1 MIITLIAISLIII
14 AIAGFLILNKTYFS
28 DIVDDIVCC
37 IVCCITAL
45 SGVFGGVAICVC
57 LLLILGS
64 HFDVDYDI
72 HKAQLERDSIIKQL
86 EYIDAEYENVSKVE
100 IIQKVYEWNQK
111 VYSEKRGSENL
122 WINWFYSKKYADSL
136 EYIEFDNGR

>member
-1 MIITLIAISLIII
+1 MIITLIAILLLII
-14 AIAGFLILNKTYFS
+14 AIVGFLILNKTYIS
-28 DIVDDIVCC
+28 DIIFDIVS
-37 IVCCITAL
+37 VITIL
-45 SGVFGGVAICVC
+45 SV
-57 LLLILGS
+57 ILGS
-64 HFDVDYDI
+64 ITIFICLMCILCSHIDVDYDI
-72 HKAQLERDSIIKQL
+72 HNAQLERDSIIKQL

-136 EYIEFDNGR
+136 EYIELE

>member
-14 AIAGFLILNKTYFS
+14 AIAGFLILDKTHFS
-28 DIVDDIVCC
+28 DIVDDIVCF
-37 IVCCITAL
+37 ITAL
-45 SGVFGGVAICVC
+45 SGVFGGVTILICLTV
-57 LLLILGS
+57 ILYS
-64 HFDVDYDI
+64 HFDVDYNI

-111 VYSEKRGSENL
+111 VYSEKHGSENL

-136 EYIEFDNGR
+136 EYIEFNNGR

>member
-14 AIAGFLILNKTYFS
+14 AIAGFLILNKTYIS
-28 DIVDDIVCC
+28 DIVFDIVSA
-37 IVCCITAL
+37 ITIL
-45 SGVFGGVAICVC
+45 STTLGGITILICLMV
-57 LLLILGS
+57 ILCS
-64 HFDVDYDI
+64 HIDVDYDI
-72 HKAQLERDSIIKQL
+72 HIAQLERDSIIKQL

-100 IIQKVYEWNQK
+100 IIQKVYEWNQS
-111 VYSEKRGSENL
+111 VYREKRGSENL

>member
-14 AIAGFLILNKTYFS
+14 AIAGFLILDKTYFS
-28 DIVDDIVCC
+28 DIVDDIVCF
-37 IVCCITAL
+37 ITAL
-45 SGVFGGVAICVC
+45 SGT
-57 LLLILGS
+57 LGS
-64 HFDVDYDI
+64 ITILICLMVILCSHIDVDYDI

-136 EYIEFDNGR
+136 EYIEFNNGR

>member
-1 MIITLIAISLIII
+1 MIITLIAISLLII
-14 AIAGFLILNKTYFS
+14 AISGFLILDKTYFS

-37 IVCCITAL
+37 IVAL
-45 SGVFGGVAICVC
+45 SGVFGGVTICVC
-57 LLLILGS
+57 LLLILSS

-136 EYIEFDNGR
+136 EYIELITGGN

>member
-1 MIITLIAISLIII
+1 MIITLIAISLLII
-14 AIAGFLILNKTYFS
+14 AIAGFLILDKTHFS
-28 DIVDDIVCC
+28 DIVDDIVCF
-37 IVCCITAL
+37 IISL
-45 SGVFGGVAICVC
+45 SGT
-57 LLLILGS
+57 LGS
-64 HFDVDYDI
+64 ITILICLTVILCSHIDIDYDI

-100 IIQKVYEWNQK
+100 IIQKIYEWNQK

-136 EYIEFDNGR
+136 EYIEFNNGR

>member
-45 SGVFGGVAICVC
+45 SG
-57 LLLILGS
+57 ILGGITIFICLTFILCS
-64 HFDVDYDI
+64 HIDIDYDI

-100 IIQKVYEWNQK
+100 IIQKVYEWNQS

>member
-14 AIAGFLILNKTYFS
+14 AIAGFLILDKTYFS
-28 DIVDDIVCC
+28 NINIVDE

-45 SGVFGGVAICVC
+45 SGVFGGVAIFIC
-57 LLLILGS
+57 LLFILSS

-136 EYIEFDNGR
+136 EYIEFNNGR

>member
-14 AIAGFLILNKTYFS
+14 AIAGFLILDKTYFS
-28 DIVDDIVCC
+28 DIVDDIICF
-37 IVCCITAL
+37 ITAL
-45 SGVFGGVAICVC
+45 SGVFGGVAIFIC
-57 LLLILGS
+57 LLLILSS

-72 HKAQLERDSIIKQL
+72 HNAQLERDSIIKQL

-136 EYIEFDNGR
+136 EYIELITGGN

>member
-14 AIAGFLILNKTYFS
+14 AIVGFLILDKTYFS
-28 DIVDDIVCC
+28 DIVDV
-37 IVCCITAL
+37 ITAL
-45 SGVFGGVAICVC
+45 SGVFGFVAILVC
-57 LLLILGS
+57 LTFILGS

-72 HKAQLERDSIIKQL
+72 HNAQLERDSIIKQL

-100 IIQKVYEWNQK
+100 IIQKVYEWNQS
-111 VYSEKRGSENL
+111 VYREKRGSENL

>member
-28 DIVDDIVCC
+28 DIVDDIVF
-37 IVCCITAL
+37 CITAL

>member
-14 AIAGFLILNKTYFS
+14 AIAGFLILNKTYIS
-28 DIVDDIVCC
+28 DIVFDIVS
-37 IVCCITAL
+37 VITIL
-45 SGVFGGVAICVC
+45 SVTLGGVTILICLMC
-57 LLLILGS
+57 ILCS
-64 HFDVDYDI
+64 HIDVDYDI
-72 HKAQLERDSIIKQL
+72 HIAQLERDSIIKQL
-86 EYIDAEYENVSKVE
+86 EYIDTEYENVSKVE

-111 VYSEKRGSENL
+111 VYGEKRGSENL

>member
-28 DIVDDIVCC
+28 DIVDDIVCF
-37 IVCCITAL
+37 ITAL
-45 SGVFGGVAICVC
+45 SGV
-57 LLLILGS
+57 LGS
-64 HFDVDYDI
+64 ITILICLMVILCSHIDVDYDI
-72 HKAQLERDSIIKQL
+72 HKAQIERDSIIKQL

-100 IIQKVYEWNQK
+100 IIQKIYEWNQK

-136 EYIEFDNGR
+136 EYIEFNNGR

>member
-1 MIITLIAISLIII
+1 MIITLIAILLLII
-14 AIAGFLILNKTYFS
+14 AIVGFLILNKTYIS
-28 DIVDDIVCC
+28 DIIFDIVS
-37 IVCCITAL
+37 VITIL
-45 SGVFGGVAICVC
+45 SV
-57 LLLILGS
+57 ILGS
-64 HFDVDYDI
+64 ITIFICLMCILCSHIDVDYDI
-72 HKAQLERDSIIKQL
+72 HNAQLERDSIIKQL

>member
-14 AIAGFLILNKTYFS
+14 AILGFLILDKTHFS
-28 DIVDDIVCC
+28 YIVDAIVRC
-37 IVCCITAL
+37 IIAL
-45 SGVFGGVAICVC
+45 SGVIGGVTIFIC
-57 LLLILGS
+57 LTFILCS
-64 HFDVDYDI
+64 HIGVDYYI
-72 HKAQLERDSIIKQL
+72 HNAQLERDSIIKQL

-111 VYSEKRGSENL
+111 VYGEKRGSENL

-136 EYIEFDNGR
+136 EYIELIIGGN

>member
-14 AIAGFLILNKTYFS
+14 AIVGFLILNKTYFS

-37 IVCCITAL
+37 ITAL
-45 SGVFGGVAICVC
+45 SGVFGGVAICIC

-72 HKAQLERDSIIKQL
+72 HNAQLERDSIIKQL

-100 IIQKVYEWNQK
+100 IIQKIYEWNK
-111 VYSEKRGSENL
+111 SVYREKRGSENL

-136 EYIEFDNGR
+136 EYIEIYNRR

>member
-14 AIAGFLILNKTYFS
+14 AIAGFLILDKTHFS
-28 DIVDDIVCC
+28 DIVDDIVCF
-37 IVCCITAL
+37 ITAL
-45 SGVFGGVAICVC
+45 SGT
-57 LLLILGS
+57 LGS
-64 HFDVDYDI
+64 ITILICLTVILCSHIDVDYDI

-100 IIQKVYEWNQK
+100 IIQKIYEWNQK
-111 VYSEKRGSENL
+111 VYGEKRGSENL

-136 EYIEFDNGR
+136 EYIELITGGN

>member
-14 AIAGFLILNKTYFS
+14 AIAGFLILNKTYIS
-28 DIVDDIVCC
+28 DIVFDIVSA
-37 IVCCITAL
+37 ITIL
-45 SGVFGGVAICVC
+45 STTLGGITICLMV
-57 LLLILGS
+57 ILCS
-64 HFDVDYDI
+64 HIDVDYDI
-72 HKAQLERDSIIKQL
+72 HIAQLERDSIIKQL

-100 IIQKVYEWNQK
+100 IIQKVYEWNQS
-111 VYSEKRGSENL
+111 VYREKRGSENL

>member
-1 MIITLIAISLIII
+1 MIITLIAISLLIITI
-14 AIAGFLILNKTYFS
+14 VGFLILNKTYIS
-28 DIVDDIVCC
+28 DIVFDIVGF
-37 IVCCITAL
+37 ITTL
-45 SGVFGGVAICVC
+45 SG
-57 LLLILGS
+57 ILGS
-64 HFDVDYDI
+64 ITILICLTFILCSHINVDYDI
-72 HKAQLERDSIIKQL
+72 HNAQLERDSIIKQL

-111 VYSEKRGSENL
+111 VYREKRGSENL

>member
-1 MIITLIAISLIII
+1 MIITLIAISLLII
-14 AIAGFLILNKTYFS
+14 AIVGFLILNKTNFS
-28 DIVDDIVCC
+28 YIVDN

-45 SGVFGGVAICVC
+45 SGAFGFVAIIVC
-57 LLLILGS
+57 LTFILGS

-72 HKAQLERDSIIKQL
+72 HNAQLERDSIIKQL

-100 IIQKVYEWNQK
+100 IIQKVYEWNQS
-111 VYSEKRGSENL
+111 VYREKRGSENL

-136 EYIEFDNGR
+136 EYIELITGGN

>member
-1 MIITLIAISLIII
+1 MIITLIAISLLII
-14 AIAGFLILNKTYFS
+14 AIVGFLILNKTYFS
-28 DIVDDIVCC
+28 DIVDDIVCF
-37 IVCCITAL
+37 ITAL
-45 SGVFGGVAICVC
+45 LGVFGGVAICIC

-72 HKAQLERDSIIKQL
+72 HNAQLERDSIIKQL

-100 IIQKVYEWNQK
+100 IIQKVYEWNQS
-111 VYSEKRGSENL
+111 VYREKRGSENL

>member
-14 AIAGFLILNKTYFS
+14 AIAGVLILDKTHFS
-28 DIVDDIVCC
+28 DIVDDIVCF
-37 IVCCITAL
+37 ITVL
-45 SGVFGGVAICVC
+45 SGVLGSITICVC

-100 IIQKVYEWNQK
+100 IIQKIYEWNQK

-136 EYIEFDNGR
+136 EYIEFNNGR

>member
-1 MIITLIAISLIII
+1 MIITLIAISLLII
-14 AIAGFLILNKTYFS
+14 AIVGYLILNKTYFS
-28 DIVDDIVCC
+28 DIVDDIVCF
-37 IVCCITAL
+37 ITAL
-45 SGVFGGVAICVC
+45 SGVIGGVAICVC

-72 HKAQLERDSIIKQL
+72 HNAQLERDSIIKQL

-100 IIQKVYEWNQK
+100 IIQKIYEWNQK
-111 VYSEKRGSENL
+111 VYREKRGSENL

-136 EYIEFDNGR
+136 EYIELITGGN

>member
-14 AIAGFLILNKTYFS
+14 AIAGFLILDKTYFS
-28 DIVDDIVCC
+28 DIVDNIVCF
-37 IVCCITAL
+37 ITAL
-45 SGVFGGVAICVC
+45 SGVLGGVTIFICLMV
-57 LLLILGS
+57 ILCS
-64 HFDVDYDI
+64 HIDVDYDI

-111 VYSEKRGSENL
+111 VYSEKHGSENL

-136 EYIEFDNGR
+136 EYIEFNNGR

>member
-28 DIVDDIVCC
+28 DIVDDIVYF
-37 IVCCITAL
+37 ITAL
-45 SGVFGGVAICVC
+45 SGTFGSITILICLTV
-57 LLLILGS
+57 ILYS
-64 HFDVDYDI
+64 HIDVDYDI
-72 HKAQLERDSIIKQL
+72 HNAQLERDSIIKQL

-111 VYSEKRGSENL
+111 VYGEKRGSENL

>member
-14 AIAGFLILNKTYFS
+14 SIAGFSIANKTYISVTVGDILFS
-28 DIVDDIVCC
+28 IA
-37 IVCCITAL
+37 TL
-45 SGVFGGVAICVC
+45 SGV
-57 LLLILGS
+57 LGS
-64 HFDVDYDI
+64 ITIFICLTFILFSHIDVDYYI
-72 HKAQLERDSIIKQL
+72 HNAQLERDSIIKQL

-111 VYSEKRGSENL
+111 VYREKRGSENL

>member
-1 MIITLIAISLIII
+1 MIITLIAISLLII
-14 AIAGFLILNKTYFS
+14 AIAGFLISNKMNMSY
-28 DIVDDIVCC
+28 IVEEIVCS
-37 IVCCITAL
+37 IVAL
-45 SGVFGGVAICVC
+45 SGVFGGITICVC
-57 LLLILGS
+57 LLLILCS

-72 HKAQLERDSIIKQL
+72 HNAQLERDSIIKQL

-111 VYSEKRGSENL
+111 VYREKHGSENL

-136 EYIEFDNGR
+136 EYIEFDNRR

>member
-28 DIVDDIVCC
+28 DIVDD

-100 IIQKVYEWNQK
+100 IIQNVYEWNQK

-136 EYIEFDNGR
+136 EYIELITGGN

>member
-14 AIAGFLILNKTYFS
+14 AIVGFLILNKTYFS
-28 DIVDDIVCC
+28 DIVDDIICC
-37 IVCCITAL
+37 IVAL
-45 SGVFGGVAICVC
+45 SGVIGGITICVC
-57 LLLILGS
+57 LLLILSS

-72 HKAQLERDSIIKQL
+72 HNAQLERDSIIKQL

-100 IIQKVYEWNQK
+100 IIQKIYEWNQK
-111 VYSEKRGSENL
+111 VYREKRGSENL

>member
-14 AIAGFLILNKTYFS
+14 SIAGFLILNKTYFS

-37 IVCCITAL
+37 IVAL

-136 EYIEFDNGR
+136 EYIELITGGN

>member
-14 AIAGFLILNKTYFS
+14 AIAGFLILNKTYIS
-28 DIVDDIVCC
+28 DIVFDIVSA
-37 IVCCITAL
+37 ITIL
-45 SGVFGGVAICVC
+45 STTLGGITILICLMV
-57 LLLILGS
+57 ILCS
-64 HFDVDYDI
+64 HIDVDYDI
-72 HKAQLERDSIIKQL
+72 HIAQLERDSIIKQL